1 MKVRRIHPDQL
12 EEERRQALLAMTY
25 EERLLRHKELLKK
38 MYPGKVDAHEW
49 KGVKVI
55 RKNPNEHF

>member
-1 MKVRRIHPDQL
+1 MKVRRIHPD
-12 EEERRQALLAMTY
+12 EISEERRQELLAMTY
-25 EERLLRHKELLKK
+25 VERLIRHKELLKK
-38 MYPGKVDAHEW
+38 IYPGKVDTHQW